1 MDYAL
6 DIIQIGIK
14 EDECMNKIIQS
25 PVNRQGMFVENSYAI
40 DRRGNANTDGK
51 KQGSTIFAGSLTL
64 NYDPIME
71 KRKKAQEEA
80 MKLIKDVFKD
90 DLKEFDGLK
99 EREQHIEQLK
109 QANKDNKGKLADI
122 EGMRESL
129 REEYGITDD
138 SQEEQD
144 LELIRKAQ
152 EAENPSSFVKL
163 TEEEQERYQELK
175 QKGYTPYQQKSL
187 SFDADAAE
195 INKKMKDN
203 ERDIALE
210 MDAIDDTLMNRL
222 KTHKMFDARNSADV
236 ILEAARKETI
246 GALVN
251 EAKEH
256 IDETAEE
263 EKKKQEERI
272 EQEKKE
278 KAEETERELKKIE
291 QEIALSENEEKAKAR
306 AAQRAGQAKA
316 DVSVEGIED
325 MQGVVNKTNDAAVNG
340 MEQEIKELLE
350 RMKLL
355 QEDLKGAA
363 VDGTV

>member
-1 MDYAL
+1 
-6 DIIQIGIK
+6 
-14 EDECMNKIIQS
+14 MNKIIQS
-25 PVNRQGMFVENSYAI
+25 PINRQGMFVENSYSVK
-40 DRRGNANTDGK
+40 RQGNVNPDGK

-71 KRKKAQEEA
+71 RRKKAQEEA

-138 SQEEQD
+138 SREEQD

-152 EAENPSSFVKL
+152 EAEKPFSQINL
-163 TEEEQERYQELK
+163 TDEEKERYKELK
-175 QKGYTPYQQKSL
+175 EKGFTSYQQRSL
-187 SFDADAAE
+187 SFDADEAE
-195 INKKMKDN
+195 ISKKMEEN
-203 ERDIALE
+203 ELDIAVE

-263 EKKKQEERI
+263 EKKKQEERA
-272 EQEKKE
+272 EEEKKE

-291 QEIALSENEEKAKAR
+291 QEIVLSENEEKAKTR
-306 AAQRAGQAKA
+306 AVQRVGQAKA

-325 MQGVVNKTNDAAVNG
+325 MQGVVNKTNDAAVND

-355 QEDLKGAA
+355 QEDLKGSA